1 LFENLREDT
10 RRLKEIKTKGFPW
23 YVIESLLFENGYQA
37 VVLHRLAHWFKRR
50 RIPVLGPLIARFNQ
64 FLTGVE
70 IGPGAEIGLGLR
82 ISHGVGI
89 VIGGYTRIGRNAL
102 LLHQVT
108 IGSPHPGRVE
118 KMPVIG
124 DNVFIGAGAK
134 VIGDIAIGDDVFIG
148 VNAIVAQDIPSGS
161 RVLCTSGIEISPRKD
176 VKATLTPA
184 SDEYEDPSPP
194 PSGAAPAR

>member
-23 YVIESLLFENGYQA
+23 YIIESLLFENGYQA

-50 RIPVLGPLIARFNQ
+50 RIPIFGPLIARLNQ

-70 IGPGAEIGLGLR
+70 IGPGAEIGPGLR
-82 ISHGVGI
+82 ISHGMGI
-89 VIGGYTRIGRNAL
+89 VIGGYARIGRNAL

-108 IGSPHPGRVE
+108 IGSPHPGQVE

-124 DNVFIGAGAK
+124 ENVFIGAGAK
-134 VIGDIAIGDDVFIG
+134 VIGNITVGDHVFIG
-148 VNAIVAQDIPSGS
+148 VNAIVAQDIPSNS
-161 RVLCTSGIEISPRKD
+161 RVLCTSGIEISPRKN
-176 VKATLTPA
+176 VEAAVTPA
-184 SDEYEDPSPP
+184 SGGYGGPSPP
-194 PSGAAPAR
+194 PSAAGPER

>member
-1 LFENLREDT
+1 VLDNLQADT
-10 RRLKEIKTKGFPW
+10 RRLKEIKTKAFPW

-37 VVLHRLAHWFKRR
+37 VVLHRIAHWFKSRGVP
-50 RIPVLGPLIARFNQ
+50 IIGPMVARFNQ

-70 IGPGAEIGLGLR
+70 IGPGVVIGPGLR
-82 ISHGVGI
+82 ISHGNGI
-89 VIGGYTRIGRNAL
+89 VIGGYARIGRNAL

-108 IGSPHPGRVE
+108 IGSPHPGKVE

-134 VIGDIAIGDDVFIG
+134 VIGEITLGDDVFIG

-161 RVLCTSGIEISPRKD
+161 RVLSTAGIEVSPRRD
-176 VKATLTPA
+176 GPA
-184 SDEYEDPSPP
+184 EGESAEP
-194 PSGAAPAR
+194 